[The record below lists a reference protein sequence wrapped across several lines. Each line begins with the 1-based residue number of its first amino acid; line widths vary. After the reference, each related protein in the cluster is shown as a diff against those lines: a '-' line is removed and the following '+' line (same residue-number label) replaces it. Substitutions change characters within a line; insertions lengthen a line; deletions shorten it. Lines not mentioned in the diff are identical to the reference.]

1 MLPSRPVRDST
12 VERAMLNILL
22 LFPKRFRAEKALL
35 MVPTL
40 LSDPS
45 AKERGELDAR

>member
-1 MLPSRPVRDST
+1 MRDSM
-12 VERAMLNILL
+12 VEREMLNILL
-22 LFPKRFRAEKALL
+22 LVPKRLRAENALL